1 MCILSIKDIT
11 DETKNVYK
19 NSVRLCY
26 SFLYTVESE
35 PSVYV
40 FYSMLYV
47 LYVHAPMQMRIRR
60 WAGGRQQRPET
71 LLPLRP
77 HKAPPTAP
85 APPCVPPYSKRRKP
99 SKPLNSFPLPARAHG
114 T

>member
-60 WAGGRQQRPET
+60 WARET
-71 LLPLRP
+71 RD
-77 HKAPPTAP
+77 PPSP
-85 APPCVPPYSKRRKP
+85 PPCVPPYSKRRKP
-99 SKPLNSFPLPARAHG
+99 SKPLNSFPPPHVRAHG

>member
-60 WAGGRQQRPET
+60 WARETRDPPSPPPPQSTAHRPRAA
-71 LLPLRP
+71 LRTP
-77 HKAPPTAP
+77 VLKA
-85 APPCVPPYSKRRKP
+85 SK
-99 SKPLNSFPLPARAHG
+99 AIQAA
-114 T
+114 